1 MKTRDL
7 TQGSVKKNLLYM
19 SLPTM
24 AGFFAQTLYDV
35 VDMMWIGRLSV
46 EALAGVTI
54 FATIFWLVEVLNEI
68 IGSSSISL
76 ISQSYG
82 EGDKEKTSRIIEQ
95 TITFKALIAVL
106 AGIILMIIIKPLAL
120 FFDSNPR
127 VVQSVM
133 SYGYIRIFFI
143 PIMFSSYTVN
153 TALRCIGDSKKPFYL
168 MLISSVLNIV
178 LDPIF
183 IFDTLPIKF
192 GFIDFTIKGFGLGV
206 FGAAL
211 ATVISITIA
220 FVIGFYYLISG
231 KSYIKISIKGL
242 FKLDKHIDYKL
253 MTIGLPNGAEALN
266 RNLSNFVVM
275 KFIGHYGSVA
285 IAASG
290 IGMRF
295 MGILF
300 MPLIGLM
307 MGGGAIVGQNLGVN
321 QVERAKETAKSA
333 AQLGFVVISFVSVI
347 TFIFG
352 EEIMRMFT
360 NVEEVVVIG
369 EPMLKVFVIGMFL
382 LAILFG
388 YSTVFSGSGY
398 NFPFLVSSV
407 AGRWLAAI
415 PFAFVMIFL
424 LDMNI
429 IWLWISYIVG
439 DIVELV
445 IIMYYY
451 IRGDWQTKKVV

>member
-1 MKTRDL
+1 
-7 TQGSVKKNLLYM
+7 
-19 SLPTM
+19 
-24 AGFFAQTLYDV
+24 
-35 VDMMWIGRLSV
+35 
-46 EALAGVTI
+46 
-54 FATIFWLVEVLNEI
+54 
-68 IGSSSISL
+68 
-76 ISQSYG
+76 
-82 EGDKEKTSRIIEQ
+82 
-95 TITFKALIAVL
+95 
-106 AGIILMIIIKPLAL
+106 
-120 FFDSNPR
+120 
-127 VVQSVM
+127 
-133 SYGYIRIFFI
+133 
-143 PIMFSSYTVN
+143 
-153 TALRCIGDSKKPFYL
+153 
-168 MLISSVLNIV
+168 
-178 LDPIF
+178 
-183 IFDTLPIKF
+183 
-192 GFIDFTIKGFGLGV
+192 
-206 FGAAL
+206 
-211 ATVISITIA
+211 
-220 FVIGFYYLISG
+220 
-231 KSYIKISIKGL
+231 
-242 FKLDKHIDYKL
+242 
-253 MTIGLPNGAEALN
+253 
-266 RNLSNFVVM
+266 
-275 KFIGHYGSVA
+275 
-285 IAASG
+285 
-290 IGMRF
+290 
-295 MGILF
+295 